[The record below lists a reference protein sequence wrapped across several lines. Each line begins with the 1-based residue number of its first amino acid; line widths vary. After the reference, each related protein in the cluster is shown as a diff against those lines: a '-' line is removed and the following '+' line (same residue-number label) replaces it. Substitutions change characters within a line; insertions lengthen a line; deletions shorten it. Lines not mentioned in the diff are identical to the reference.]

1 MRQRIFTIARY
12 LIRDLARSLTGSA
25 YLLLAFI
32 YWLLLFPPQQGTPD
46 IDNYILIVGIF
57 GIAITFLATLSITTR
72 ANQAINYPF
81 IARLASRVEYLTAVL
96 LASVLFAFAL
106 QLLVAILAL
115 IRGPDLTLW
124 HVVELPPIWIAPNIL
139 AAVLALHAS
148 DFVTSGWSRVY
159 IYGILAIFLFATTNG
174 DTVSGWLSSLSNTL
188 SDLFFRQ
195 DWLFLGT
202 QFSNLSEWLTR
213 DSANNLGDLLG
224 FLFWP
229 FRALVEAVSRGSF
242 TPTEALAPAIMLL
255 YATILFL
262 LASDFFAT
270 KDLELT
276 E

>member
-1 MRQRIFTIARY
+1 MRQRIYTLTRY
-12 LIRDLARSLTGSA
+12 LLRDLARSVTGLF
-25 YLLLAFI
+25 YLLFAFA
-32 YWLLLFPPQQGTPD
+32 YWLILFPPGQGTPD
-46 IDNYILIVGIF
+46 IDNYILIIAVF
-57 GIAITFLATLSITTR
+57 GMVATFLATLSITTR
-72 ANQAINYPF
+72 ANHALNYPLV
-81 IARLASRVEYLTAVL
+81 ARLASRVEYLTAVL
-96 LASVLFAFAL
+96 FAAILFALAL

-115 IRGPDLTLW
+115 IRGPDITLW
-124 HVVELPPIWIAPNIL
+124 HVIELPPIWIAPNIL

-159 IYGILAIFLFATTNG
+159 IYGILGIFLFAQTNG
-174 DTVSGWLSSLSNTL
+174 GTVSGWIATLSNTI
-188 SDLFFRQ
+188 SDLLFRQ
-195 DWLFLGT
+195 DWVFLGT
-202 QFSNLSEWLTR
+202 QFSNLSDWLTR
-213 DSANNLGDLLG
+213 DSSANLAELLG

-229 FRALVEAVSRGSF
+229 FRALIEAVTRGSF

>member
-25 YLLLAFI
+25 YLLVAFI

-57 GIAITFLATLSITTR
+57 GIAITFLTTLSITTR

-96 LASVLFAFAL
+96 LASILFAFGL

-115 IRGPDLTLW
+115 IRGPDITLW
-124 HVVELPPIWIAPNIL
+124 HVIELPPIWIAPNIL

-229 FRALVEAVSRGSF
+229 SAILYQGTSVGRL
-242 TPTEALAPAIMLL
+242 PTR
-255 YATILFL
+255 
-262 LASDFFAT
+262 
-270 KDLELT
+270 
-276 E
+276 